1 MGVSATLER
10 YEDMV
15 SLVDEIGFLPLF
27 RHPIPGFSVADLTPA
42 ANWFD
47 GEAHDPWEWREWA
60 AQSGALAYGK
70 FFRNKTGFISKRFLP
85 LFANARRDGYDFD
98 ALYDDGKAP
107 RAHKRLMDLFLAPS
121 PAVIP
126 SHELKARAGFSQKG
140 GGSLDSALTQLQMQT
155 YLCICG
161 FTKKRNRHGKPYGW
175 AVAQY
180 TTPEHLFGAAHV
192 QSAYDEAPADS
203 FDAIIAQAARFYPDA
218 AQATLQKA
226 LR

>member
-155 YLCICG
+155 YLRVY
-161 FTKKRNRHGKPYGW
+161 KK
-175 AVAQY
+175 AQ
-180 TTPEHLFGAAHV
+180 PPR
-192 QSAYDEAPADS
+192 Q
-203 FDAIIAQAARFYPDA
+203 
-218 AQATLQKA
+218 A
-226 LR
+226 LRLGGRAIHHARTPLWRGACPKRLRRGARRLL